1 MMMQYKDIINF
12 ELTTDGWFQN
22 LPTTLYHRGSLNTF
36 AHAKIPSML
45 PIHTPP
51 RQSAFCVGTEHILS
65 GHKKRSALLRTL
77 TKDNSPYVDKFYYI
91 SKSFARRVE
100 DACRHMY
107 ITLLH

>member
-45 PIHTPP
+45 PIHTPLD
-51 RQSAFCVGTEHILS
+51 RVHSVSGQNTFCRGTKNVLLSS
-65 GHKKRSALLRTL
+65 GH
-77 TKDNSPYVDKFYYI
+77 
-91 SKSFARRVE
+91 
-100 DACRHMY
+100 
-107 ITLLH
+107 

>member
-45 PIHTPP
+45 PIHPP
-51 RQSAFCVGTEHILS
+51 STEYILCRDRIHSVGAQKTFC
-65 GHKKRSALLRTL
+65 
-77 TKDNSPYVDKFYYI
+77 SPPDTDE
-91 SKSFARRVE
+91 R
-100 DACRHMY
+100 
-107 ITLLH
+107 